1 MPSRFVFRVA
11 TLTLTTS
18 PLGLLSVPKPTEY
31 TVLPLLLIAR
41 PFGLF
46 RPFMGNT
53 LNDFLANWFGKLVLS
68 VALTHTPWLTTAQPG
83 FGPTFDP
90 AELAQLLNLSPADID
105 DERPLER
112 VSTGLLYVLVP
123 VKSLAAMQK
132 IRVNVQAFEAWLLA
146 HQEHKTNSPNRLYT
160 SIYAFCQET
169 YHADNQVNARM
180 FCFEQGKV
188 AEDPATG
195 SAGSCLLAYL
205 LKNKVVGTGPVR
217 LRVEQ
222 GYEVG
227 RPSLLES
234 DGVVTDGGGYNLQVG
249 GQVQYVARG
258 EWG

>member
-1 MPSRFVFRVA
+1 MIFW
-11 TLTLTTS
+11 LI
-18 PLGLLSVPKPTEY
+18 GLISWFLSVT
-31 TVLPLLLIAR
+31 
-41 PFGLF
+41 
-46 RPFMGNT
+46 
-53 LNDFLANWFGKLVLS
+53 
-68 VALTHTPWLTTAQPG
+68 LTHTPWLTTAQPG

-146 HQEHKTNSPNRLYT
+146 HQEHKTNSPDRPHT
-160 SIYAFCQET
+160 SIYIFCQET
-169 YHADNQVNARM
+169 YHADNQVKARM